1 MKKKIVTLLLVS
13 TMAFGTLVGCGNNS
27 NTDSNKS
34 NVQEE
39 KETTDTK
46 EVESEKQEESVPE
59 ETAENEEAETGEQAE
74 ERSLAG
80 IEQYML
86 DAGYLTGERSQKA
99 AEMLGAIDGFGY
111 ECGVEIYQ
119 YDTNSDTYASVAA
132 GEEIPLQGMDGYSVK
147 FDAVNGEFALIFSN
161 GEGGD
166 QAIID
171 AFMAY

>member
-13 TMAFGTLVGCGNNS
+13 AMAFGTLTGCGGNS

-34 NVQEE
+34 TSQEE
-39 KETTDTK
+39 TKKETTNTK
-46 EVESEKQEESVPE
+46 ETKQKEQEETVPE
-59 ETAENEEAETGEQAE
+59 ETTETEETEKQTE

-86 DAGYLTGERSQKA
+86 NAGYLTGERTQKA

-111 ECGVEIYQ
+111 DCGVEIYQ
-119 YDTNSDTYASVAA
+119 YDANSETYASVAA
-132 GEEIPLQGMDGYSVK
+132 GEEIPLQGMSGYSVK
-147 FDAVNGEFALIFSN
+147 FNAVNGEFALILSN
-161 GEGGD
+161 GEEAD
-166 QAIID
+166 QSLID

>member
-46 EVESEKQEESVPE
+46 EVESEEKEESVPE
-59 ETAENEEAETGEQAE
+59 ETAENEETEEQTE

-99 AEMLGAIDGFGY
+99 AEMLGAIEGFGY
-111 ECGVEIYQ
+111 DCGVEIYQ

-161 GEGGD
+161 GEEGD